1 MTLTS
6 GCVKI
11 QKTLRLY
18 IVRLERV
25 ELVSESDVLNNQN
38 ISRATGKTERSLNVL
53 ISRLP
58 LQYIVA
64 NRFSFLAQAM
74 REKIENFVN
83 ENNIFNNDK
92 RGLLHS
98 KDS

>member
-25 ELVSESDVLNNQN
+25 ELVSDSDVLNDQN
-38 ISRATGKTERSLNVL
+38 ISRATGKTELKRIN
-53 ISRLP
+53 LP
-58 LQYIVA
+58 PAATRY
-64 NRFSFLAQAM
+64 NT
-74 REKIENFVN
+74 
-83 ENNIFNNDK
+83 
-92 RGLLHS
+92 
-98 KDS
+98 